1 MVIEALDLQNY
12 RNYELLSMKFSDKTN
27 ILYGD
32 NAQAIASALVTFGM
46 VTTHRERLIFL
57 KPYMLQARQS
67 RIAQARTEKLL
78 PLTVKKHI

>member
-32 NAQAIASALVTFGM
+32 NAQGKTNFHEAIYVTG
-46 VTTHRERLIFL
+46 TT
-57 KPYMLQARQS
+57 
-67 RIAQARTEKLL
+67 
-78 PLTVKKHI
+78 